1 MKTMGT
7 VLHRRKGDSTRTV
20 EERTVTRVEEGTT
33 VATGGGRTVDVRIT
47 VLVPAGGTLLS
58 TLGGAGEGYL
68 KSQTTD
74 IYRKGQVVMQS
85 EEK

>member
-1 MKTMGT
+1 MAME
-7 VLHRRKGDSTRTV
+7 VVRYRRKGDSTTV
-20 EERTVTRVEEGTT
+20 EESTARRVEEGTT
-33 VATGGGRTVDVRIT
+33 VTTGGGRTIDVCTT

-74 IYRKGQVVMQS
+74 IRRKEQVMM
-85 EEK
+85 